1 MSFDDLPLLDEIRTQ
16 LGGFG
21 YREPTPIQFK
31 ALPVINQGRDL
42 LAEAHTGT
50 GKTATFAWPIL
61 KMIAQ
66 HPPKKKKVSVLALVI
81 APTRELALQVG
92 AAFEHYAKGMDE
104 PLKMAVIIGGE
115 DIRSQTRALRH
126 GVDLVVATPGRL
138 LDFAK
143 QGEIRLFELKMFVID
158 EADKMLDLGFKDEL
172 AELFTKLPK
181 KRQSLFFSA
190 TLPKKVIHL
199 SHELLTDPVKI
210 STIDIHSKELT
221 AETIEQKAILVD
233 KNRRRALLEHLVKS
247 QKWAH
252 AIVFVASKRLARNI
266 SQKLKRDGLNV
277 IAFHGDLKQEERV
290 KVLKRFKNREIRI
303 LIATDIAARGI
314 DVSKLTHVVNYDLPR
329 APLDYIHRI
338 GRTGRA
344 GESGV
349 ALSFVHEENIEHF
362 KLIKKR
368 TNISLKFETVEGFEP
383 ENTIVRIPK
392 TRPQKKRNYG
402 VLS

>member
-1 MSFDDLPLLDEIRTQ
+1 MTFKNLPILDELQESIVK
-16 LGGFG
+16 LG
-21 YREPTPIQFK
+21 YKEPTPIQ
-31 ALPVINQGRDL
+31 AQVIPLIDQGKDVM
-42 LAEAHTGT
+42 AEAHTGT
-50 GKTATFAWPIL
+50 GKTAAFAWPIL

-92 AAFEHYAKGMDE
+92 MAFEQYAEGMTK

-115 DIRSQTRALRH
+115 DVRTQTRALRH

-158 EADKMLDLGFKDEL
+158 EADKMLDLGFKEEL
-172 AELFTKLPK
+172 NELFSKLPK

-190 TLPKKVIHL
+190 TLPPKVITL
-199 SHELLTDPVKI
+199 SQSLLTDPVKV
-210 STIDIHSKELT
+210 STITNKNKELT
-221 AETIEQKAILVD
+221 ADTIKQQAILVD
-233 KNRRRALLEHLVKS
+233 KDRRRALLEHMVKT

-266 SQKLKRDGLNV
+266 TLKLKRDGLNV

-290 KVLKRFKNREIRI
+290 KVLKRFKNREIRV
-303 LIATDIAARGI
+303 LVATDIAARGI
-314 DVSKLTHVVNYDLPR
+314 DVNKLSHVVNYDLPR
-329 APLDYIHRI
+329 SPLDYIHRI

-344 GESGV
+344 GESGI
-349 ALSFVHEENIEHF
+349 AISFIHEENMAHF
-362 KLIKKR
+362 KLIEKR
-368 TNISLKFETVEGFEP
+368 TNISLDFETVAGFEP
-383 ENTIVRIPK
+383 KVNFVKKAK
-392 TRPQKKRNYG
+392 TRPQKGENRG
-402 VLS
+402 V